1 MRFRRKLL
9 RRYPHGRF
17 VLMLL
22 YFGSKKETTK
32 IDKEIVSL
40 RPLPGTTHE
49 NITNN
54 DAIGCQIAPR

>member
-22 YFGSKKETTK
+22 YFGS
-32 IDKEIVSL
+32 
-40 RPLPGTTHE
+40 
-49 NITNN
+49 NITVPYAGGT
-54 DAIGCQIAPR
+54 DIS